1 LFPLFAKCRTDIR
14 LFDKITLAVAT
25 INSSLRYGMHLFVH
39 VKDSRDRKHCVLF
52 DTATNSLQLH
62 SDPFPFLIIRY
73 NILQIMFDAGSK
85 A

>member
-1 LFPLFAKCRTDIR
+1 
-14 LFDKITLAVAT
+14 
-25 INSSLRYGMHLFVH
+25 MHLFVY